1 MAVLLDRPTRW
12 SRVRQHIQQTHG
24 ITVNFSGHGG
34 YYSAYNYV
42 KKEDRHVLYSDSH
55 PDVVVKPKTYA
66 ATNVKVTKKWKKKEN
81 AWGS

>member
-66 ATNVKVTKKWKKKEN
+66 ATNVK
-81 AWGS
+81 